1 MKRIPLVFFL
11 IALGFVAAKLL
22 LPSEEEK
29 QIQSCAESIRAS
41 QDSIKKFINQ
51 SAIIIDSG
59 KRSSVDQ
66 SKLNELAQF
75 NALREKLRNFEKQ
88 DFPSDDH
95 AAAELYEVIQKFL
108 ATANRL
114 IEDKELF
121 IPSEPLRANVS
132 HQELLKSWKAV
143 PQLSLDCDYSQQR
156 DISVDQIFDVW
167 PLSPDQLKGY
177 CRISR
182 GDKQDYRQL
191 LPLLLPI
198 CFHTCI

>member
-143 PQLSLDCDYSQQR
+143 PQLSLDCDYSQ
-156 DISVDQIFDVW
+156 
-167 PLSPDQLKGY
+167 
-177 CRISR
+177 
-182 GDKQDYRQL
+182 
-191 LPLLLPI
+191 
-198 CFHTCI
+198 